1 MCKLI
6 NRCRY
11 IKNKKKKKET
21 VKISEMEEM
30 KKILVD

>member
-11 IKNKKKKKET
+11 IKNKKKKET
-21 VKISEMEEM
+21 VKISEEVR
-30 KKILVD
+30 KILVD

>member
-11 IKNKKKKKET
+11 IKNKKKKET

>member
-21 VKISEMEEM
+21 VKISEEVR
-30 KKILVD
+30 KILVD